1 MRAITNYPPIGWKN
15 KNEEKM
21 KPEIVRARV
30 LDLFNILD
38 SRYWFNVELSN
49 RVKSRVALTI
59 EQKSQIKKGSII
71 SVKTRPNDK
80 RGPNFLVDFVKLI
93 EP

>member
-15 KNEEKM
+15 KNEGEM
-21 KPEIVRARV
+21 KPEIVRAKIK
-30 LDLFNILD
+30 DLFNIID

-49 RVKSRVALTI
+49 GLKSRVALTI
-59 EQKSQIKKGSII
+59 EQKAQIKEGSII

-80 RGPNFLVDFVKLI
+80 RDYNFLVDFIKLI
-93 EP
+93 EF